1 MLSAGDCLV
10 KRVRVLVAN
19 HPRLMRE
26 LVMATI
32 ADQPDIEVVGEVQ
45 NESDLTDI
53 VGQVQ
58 PDVLI
63 IAINKYF
70 YTILGNRDDG
80 RIQVISSDL
89 RLFGNWSD
97 LAALPALPDQSSGL
111 EIPLAVLKDLGSD
124 LAADLFLASEIPPG
138 TGLGSSASVCV
149 NLLKVLTTY
158 LRSPL
163 SKYDLAERAYNVTR
177 LGLKRHVGK
186 QDEYAA
192 AFGGLN
198 YIRFSSD
205 GTTQVEPL
213 QLDPGVLS
221 ALQSN
226 LMLFFTGAAHHSWD
240 ILADQEKSTRLP
252 DGPAVEALHQ
262 VKEAAALMKEA
273 LLCGNLEHFG
283 HLLDDAWQAKKRIS
297 HRISSPRIDH
307 LYGLACASGALGGK
321 ITGAGGGG
329 FLLLYSEPECQAAV
343 RSALQREGVQE
354 MAFAFDGQ
362 GAQVIV
368 NDPFIDHDEHSGT
381 RWTFMP
387 LSSAATV

>member
-1 MLSAGDCLV
+1 
-10 KRVRVLVAN
+10 
-19 HPRLMRE
+19 MRE

-45 NESDLTDI
+45 NETELADI
-53 VGQVQ
+53 VEQVR

-70 YTILGNRDDG
+70 YTILGNRSDG

-97 LAALPALPDQSSGL
+97 LAALPVHDGGL
-111 EIPLAVLKDLGSD
+111 EIPLAVLKDLGAD

-163 SKYDLAERAYNVTR
+163 SKHDLAERAFNITR
-177 LGLKRHVGK
+177 FGLKRHVGK

-198 YIRFSSD
+198 YMRFSPD
-205 GTTQVEPL
+205 GVTQVEPL

-226 LMLFFTGAAHHSWD
+226 LLLFFTGAAHHSWD
-240 ILADQEKSTRLP
+240 ILAHQEESTRLP
-252 DGPAVEALHQ
+252 SGPAVEALHQ
-262 VKEAAALMKEA
+262 VKETAALMKEA
-273 LLCGNLEHFG
+273 LLCGDLEHFG
-283 HLLDDAWQAKKRIS
+283 RLLDDGWQAKKRVS
-297 HRISSPRIDH
+297 HRISNPRIDR
-307 LYGLACASGALGGK
+307 LYDVAREHGALGGK

-329 FLLLYSEPECQAAV
+329 FLLLYSEPACQNDV
-343 RSALQREGVQE
+343 RSAMQREGVQE

-368 NDPFIDHDEHSGT
+368 NDPFIDHDEHAGT
-381 RWTFMP
+381 RWTFLP
-387 LSSAATV
+387 LSAAAV